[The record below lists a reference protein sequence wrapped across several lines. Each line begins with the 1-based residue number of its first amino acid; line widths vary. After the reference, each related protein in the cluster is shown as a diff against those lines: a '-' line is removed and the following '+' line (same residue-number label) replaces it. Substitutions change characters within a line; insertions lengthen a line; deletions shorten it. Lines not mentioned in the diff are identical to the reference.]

1 MRSIL
6 PAERFAPFDAATA
19 EAMSVAFD
27 RAWEAIL
34 FQEQETAAFA
44 RTERTREA
52 LALRIIALAQGG
64 ERDVIRLSQEAVE
77 YVLKASRK

>member
-1 MRSIL
+1 MRSVL
-6 PAERFAPFDAATA
+6 LAEKFEPFDPATA
-19 EAMSVAFD
+19 EAMSLAFD
-27 RAWEAIL
+27 RAWQVIL
-34 FQEQETAAFA
+34 VRGHETAASA
-44 RTERTREA
+44 HTERTREA